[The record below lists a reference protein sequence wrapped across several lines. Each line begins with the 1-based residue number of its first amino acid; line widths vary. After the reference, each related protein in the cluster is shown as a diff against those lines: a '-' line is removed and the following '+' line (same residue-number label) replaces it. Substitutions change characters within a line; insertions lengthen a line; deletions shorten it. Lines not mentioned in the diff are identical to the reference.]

1 VVEKPC
7 FFESCGI
14 PGVLGGEGKSG
25 AILFLGLAGLGLVF
39 GPGNQAPML
48 IAD

>member
-1 VVEKPC
+1 MYRERVALKA
-7 FFESCGI
+7 
-14 PGVLGGEGKSG
+14 VLGGEGKSG